1 MLIHAEAIAPAFLR
15 RAGRD
20 DIRVNLAAV
29 PPAGIAVACSTGAAP
44 DTDCIGRLDLH
55 GYRL

>member
-29 PPAGIAVACSTGAAP
+29 PPAGIAVACSTGAAL
-44 DTDCIGRLDLH
+44 DTGFDTQ
-55 GYRL
+55 